1 MILHKASLNMEI
13 CGEQKKSTLSRHVT
27 LMQFFVTILKCYSN
41 ISCANN
47 AKVLARKLG
56 FNSRAK
62 VSYKKKHFPMDT
74 IYPFAVELIM
84 MFTLP

>member
-62 VSYKKKHFPMDT
+62 VSYKMDT